1 MVYGTGSESSSMT
14 NAPRDRVVP
23 APFARRRPG
32 SADGTGSLSG
42 MRGESD
48 DPETGGIKQDPKARR
63 RSAPP
68 KGRGEKPQ
76 EERRPRARR
85 GGEASPVRGKPVP
98 PPAATAGTK
107 AAGAARRQR
116 RRKWANRL
124 SYLLFVVI
132 PTVVVG
138 LYYAFVAADQYKV
151 ETRFAVRS
159 TTPGFSD
166 NLLSSLGLGV
176 SGTSSSD
183 AYIVL
188 EYIKSRE
195 ILQRIDKRLD
205 LRERYRRA
213 SDDLWAAL
221 PAGATFEDFVDYWRW
236 MVQVELDRPS
246 YILTIETFAFT
257 AEDARDIARAILDES
272 ERMINEINER
282 ARIDAVAYAEN
293 EVRKAEARLREVRRK
308 MLAFRSTTQQ
318 IDPAKQAQVQVAL
331 IGKLEEQL
339 AQERAKLVEARS
351 YMNERAPTIIYLK
364 NRIRALEKQIAE
376 EKLKLGNRPQKR
388 NGGPRGSTAGS
399 DATLSTTL
407 SEYEALL
414 VEREFA
420 EKFYLSTLTGLEQA
434 RLLANRQQRYL
445 ATFLHPYLPDD
456 AEYPKRIRNTIFV
469 FLALSLV
476 WGLGLLM
483 LQSVRDRM

>member
-1 MVYGTGSESSSMT
+1 M
-14 NAPRDRVVP
+14 
-23 APFARRRPG
+23 
-32 SADGTGSLSG
+32 
-42 MRGESD
+42 
-48 DPETGGIKQDPKARR
+48 
-63 RSAPP
+63 
-68 KGRGEKPQ
+68 
-76 EERRPRARR
+76 
-85 GGEASPVRGKPVP
+85 P

-236 MVQVELDRPS
+236 MVQVELDRTS

-407 SEYEALL
+407 SEYE
-414 VEREFA
+414 
-420 EKFYLSTLTGLEQA
+420 
-434 RLLANRQQRYL
+434 
-445 ATFLHPYLPDD
+445 
-456 AEYPKRIRNTIFV
+456 
-469 FLALSLV
+469 
-476 WGLGLLM
+476 
-483 LQSVRDRM
+483 